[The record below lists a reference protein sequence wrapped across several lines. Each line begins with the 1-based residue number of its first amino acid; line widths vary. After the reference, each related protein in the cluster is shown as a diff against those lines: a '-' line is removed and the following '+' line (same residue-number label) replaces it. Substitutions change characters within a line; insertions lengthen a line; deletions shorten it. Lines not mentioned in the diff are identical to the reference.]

1 MPSPRPL
8 KSIVCALALLGVLLM
23 PRLGSAHPHV
33 WVTTMVSF
41 VFQDGK
47 LVALRQAW
55 AFDDFFSA
63 SLIADFDK
71 NKDGAF
77 DAAEQ
82 GEIAAKAFASLREY
96 DYFTRVRQGFE
107 TLPIK
112 NAENF
117 SATLNKGLV
126 FYGFTLPLGAPL
138 DPGQG
143 PITAGIYD
151 ESFFVDVE
159 LDESDPVKFDGV
171 PSGACKYAVRED
183 PADAIYGGLVIPP
196 SVTIEC
202 VKS

>member
-1 MPSPRPL
+1 MPSPRSLKPL
-8 KSIVCALALLGVLLM
+8 FCALALFGALLA
-23 PRLGSAHPHV
+23 PRPGLAHPHV
-33 WVTTMVSF
+33 WLTTMVSF

-63 SLIADFDK
+63 SLIAEFDK

-82 GEIAAKAFASLREY
+82 TALAANAFAALRESG
-96 DYFTRVRQGFE
+96 YFTRVRQNFA
-107 TLPIK
+107 TWPVK

-117 SATLNKGLV
+117 SASLNKGLV
-126 FYGFTLPLGAPL
+126 FYGFTLPLATPL

-151 ESFFVDVE
+151 ESFFVDVA
-159 LDESDPVKFDGV
+159 LDESDPVKFDGMA
-171 PSGACKYAVRED
+171 SGACKYAVRED
-183 PADAIYGGLVIPP
+183 PADAIFGGLVIPP

-202 VKS
+202 AKS

>member
-1 MPSPRPL
+1 MPSRRAL
-8 KSIVCALALLGVLLM
+8 KSIFFVLALLCALLA
-23 PRLGSAHPHV
+23 PRPGGAHPHV

-82 GEIAAKAFASLREY
+82 GDIAAKAFAALRDS
-96 DYFTRVRQGFE
+96 DYFTRIRQGFE

-112 NAENF
+112 DAENF
-117 SATLNKGLV
+117 SATLSKGLV

-138 DPGQG
+138 DPAKG
-143 PITAGIYD
+143 PITAGVYD

-159 LDESDPVKFDGV
+159 LDGNDPVKFDGI

-202 VKS
+202 AKS

>member
-1 MPSPRPL
+1 MSLRRL
-8 KSIVCALALLGVLLM
+8 RSHVFAFALLGGLLM
-23 PRLGSAHPHV
+23 PRPGDAHPHV
-33 WVTTMVSF
+33 WVTTMISF

-63 SLIADFDK
+63 SLIAEFDN
-71 NKDGAF
+71 NKDGKF

-82 GEIAAKAFASLREY
+82 GALATKAFAALREY
-96 DYFTRVRQGFE
+96 DYFSRVRQGGQLA
-107 TLPIK
+107 TIK

-117 SATLNKGLV
+117 SASLTNGLV

-138 DPGQG
+138 DPATG
-143 PITAGIYD
+143 PITAGVYD
-151 ESFFVDVE
+151 ESFFVDIA
-159 LDESDPVKFDGV
+159 LDENDPVKFDGV

-183 PADAIYGGLVIPP
+183 PADAIYDGLVIPP